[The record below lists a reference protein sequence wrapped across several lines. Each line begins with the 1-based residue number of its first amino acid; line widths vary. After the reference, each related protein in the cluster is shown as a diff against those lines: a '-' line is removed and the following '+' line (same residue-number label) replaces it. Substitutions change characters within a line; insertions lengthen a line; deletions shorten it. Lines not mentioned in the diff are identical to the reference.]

1 MDPASVHFVISL
13 RIISRKYYD
22 KGSSKYF
29 RTFIV
34 LQFLLMLQH
43 AGGKTWLQ
51 DRLRA
56 VTISLGRY
64 IGQRDDNMIE
74 SRKID
79 FLNGRLLTGD
89 KKDCTNMHGVKI
101 G

>member
-1 MDPASVHFVISL
+1 MDPTSVHFVISL
-13 RIISRKYYD
+13 RIISRKYYRN
-22 KGSSKYF
+22 GSSKYF

-74 SRKID
+74 SCKID
-79 FLNGRLLTGD
+79 YGRVI
-89 KKDCTNMHGVKI
+89 KKTAPTCTE
-101 G
+101 

>member
-1 MDPASVHFVISL
+1 MSTYVVATWFDDIGLVRNVKRNLWKHNYPRNKQKMDPTSVHFVISL

-43 AGGKTWLQ
+43 AGGKT
-51 DRLRA
+51 
-56 VTISLGRY
+56 
-64 IGQRDDNMIE
+64 
-74 SRKID
+74 
-79 FLNGRLLTGD
+79 
-89 KKDCTNMHGVKI
+89 
-101 G
+101 